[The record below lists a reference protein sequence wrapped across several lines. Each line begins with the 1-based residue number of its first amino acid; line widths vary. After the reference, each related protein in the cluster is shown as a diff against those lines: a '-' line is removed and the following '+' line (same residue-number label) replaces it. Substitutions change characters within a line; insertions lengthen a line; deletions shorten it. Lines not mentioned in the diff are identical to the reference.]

1 MSVHAE
7 ESLTSLDNDTGL
19 SSLLDRS
26 CVFVSCLVSGEFE
39 QQHTPSNENTSGNAE
54 VVSTDRYIASVGTF
68 WRDLSSFI

>member
-7 ESLTSLDNDTGL
+7 ASLTSLDNDTGL

-39 QQHTPSNENTSGNAE
+39 QQHTPSNENTVTLKWFRQADTS
-54 VVSTDRYIASVGTF
+54 R
-68 WRDLSSFI
+68 L